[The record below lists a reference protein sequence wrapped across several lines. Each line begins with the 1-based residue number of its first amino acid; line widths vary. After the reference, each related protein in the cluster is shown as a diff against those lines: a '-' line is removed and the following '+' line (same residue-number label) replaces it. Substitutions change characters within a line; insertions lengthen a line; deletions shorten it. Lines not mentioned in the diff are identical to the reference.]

1 MWATF
6 EERERLYAEREELV
20 KLHGKRIK
28 STKTAWGKYEN
39 YEEIVDGWK
48 KRMDILGKRKTLK
61 TNVKKGWKIKFEKRF
76 QEGHGAKPNEDWPDF
91 ANREYILFAQEK
103 LNSPSYTSTPSD
115 SDSDQHAST
124 STSTSAGH
132 YYMSASN
139 EYDRNALRDDYED
152 FFAETITDEERVSF
166 PDQWLDD
173 FMFHAYLTMVYNVK
187 HSLSDWQE
195 IKQPMMVRRKLQ
207 PQSKF
212 RAYENFKQQQV
223 RRIRK
228 LKAER
233 GDPEAQR
240 QVQLQRERE
249 AKNREATDARIRAD
263 PERLEKKLEEDR
275 LRKRKRD

>member
-1 MWATF
+1 MKATF
-6 EERERLYAEREELV
+6 EERERLYAEREELI

-39 YEEIVDGWK
+39 YDEIVDGWK

-76 QEGHGAKPNEDWPDF
+76 REGHGAKPHDDWPDF

-103 LNSPSYTSTPSD
+103 LNSSSYTSTPSD
-115 SDSDQHAST
+115 NEDSDDSDQRLSSAT
-124 STSTSAGH
+124 SSS
-132 YYMSASN
+132 SN
-139 EYDRNALRDDYED
+139 TNDYNRNTLRDDYED

-173 FMFHAYLTMVYNVK
+173 FMFHAYLTMVHGVK
-187 HSLSDWQE
+187 HSLSDWHE

-249 AKNREATDARIRAD
+249 ARNREATDARIRAD

-275 LRKRKRD
+275 LRKRKRDY